1 MTQDI
6 KYRNLWDA
14 SRGVMFFAT
23 PHFGL
28 SKENWRLFAYKVL
41 LRHAPSEGVKPT
53 ANMLEELRVNSEM
66 LKHVSTDFK
75 PLQPDLSLVTFIE
88 NTPLDGMEE
97 VVCFPDPHFVS
108 HDKSPGLMTTSWW
121 TTSMDTPMRPPSPVC
136 HYLGITSDSASF
148 EATRTI
154 RASLAS

>member
-1 MTQDI
+1 MAREE
-6 KYRNLWDA
+6 KYQELWHA

-28 SKENWRLFAYKVL
+28 SKENWRQFAYKVL

-66 LKHVSTDFK
+66 LKHVSMDFK
-75 PLQPDLSLVTFIE
+75 PLQPELSFVTFIE

-97 VVCFPDPHFVS
+97 VVC
-108 HDKSPGLMTTSWW
+108 L
-121 TTSMDTPMRPPSPVC
+121 
-136 HYLGITSDSASF
+136 
-148 EATRTI
+148 
-154 RASLAS
+154 

>member
-41 LRHAPSEGVKPT
+41 LRHAPYEGVKPT

-108 HDKSPGLMTTSWW
+108 HA
-121 TTSMDTPMRPPSPVC
+121 RA
-136 HYLGITSDSASF
+136 LG
-148 EATRTI
+148 
-154 RASLAS
+154 